1 MGMSMT
7 VGLQHYVTF
16 ELDEHRYA
24 LKLSDII
31 RVINVVSITPLPQAP
46 GIVLGV
52 INNHGQIIP
61 VVNLR
66 LRFNLPERQ
75 LELADRLII
84 ARSPKRNVALLVDA
98 VSGVIEILP
107 SSISTASS
115 ILPDTKYIDGAIRLS
130 DGLILVHDLAQLLS
144 LEEESALAA
153 VL

>member
-1 MGMSMT
+1 MT
-7 VGLQHYVTF
+7 TDLRQYVAF

-24 LKLSDII
+24 LKLKDVA

-46 GIVLGV
+46 SIVLGV

-66 LRFNLPERQ
+66 RRFNLQERQ
-75 LELADRLII
+75 LELADRLIV
-84 ARSPKRNVALLVDA
+84 ARTPKRSVALLVDA

-107 SSISTASS
+107 GSISTASS
-115 ILPDTKYIDGAIRLS
+115 ILPDTKYIDGAIRLA

-144 LEEESALAA
+144 LEEETSLTA

>member
-1 MGMSMT
+1 MIT
-7 VGLQHYVTF
+7 DFRHYVTF

-24 LKLSDII
+24 LELQDVV

-66 LRFNLPERQ
+66 RRFNLQERQ
-75 LELADRLII
+75 LELSDRLIV
-84 ARSPKRNVALLVDA
+84 ARTPKRSVALLVDA
-98 VSGVIEILP
+98 VSGVIEIP
-107 SSISTASS
+107 PASISTASS
-115 ILPDTKYIDGAIRLS
+115 ILPDTKYIDGAIRLA

-144 LEEESALAA
+144 LEEETSLAA

>member
-1 MGMSMT
+1 MIT
-7 VGLQHYVTF
+7 VFRHYVTF

-24 LKLSDII
+24 LKLTDVV
-31 RVINVVSITPLPQAP
+31 RVINVVSITSLPQAP

-66 LRFNLPERQ
+66 RRFNLPERQ
-75 LELADRLII
+75 LELSDRFII
-84 ARSPKRNVALLVDA
+84 ARTPKRNVALLVDA
-98 VSGVIEILP
+98 VSGVIEIPP

-115 ILPDTKYIDGAIRLS
+115 ILPDTKYIDGAIRLF
-130 DGLILVHDLAQLLS
+130 DGIILVHDLAQLLS
-144 LEEESALAA
+144 LEEETSLAA